1 MKTIM
6 LLLCL
11 ITTCLWVQPVKAQTK
26 PATAKPAPA
35 KAAAPA
41 AAKPA
46 ETIVAEAT
54 KPAEAPA
61 LITDKMETPKP
72 SSDALKITLDT
83 NPITKRLSVKTD
95 ASGPTRVEIN
105 DVDGRPVLTRDLI
118 TGNRT
123 AVLDVSRL
131 PTGQYIVQ
139 CTSGTRKGSKRL
151 MLD

>member
-11 ITTCLWVQPVKAQTK
+11 VTTCVWSSTSQAQTQSS
-26 PATAKPAPA
+26 
-35 KAAAPA
+35 

-46 ETIVAEAT
+46 SMSSELAVADAT
-54 KPAEAPA
+54 KSAETST
-61 LITDKMETPKP
+61 LITDKMETAKP

-83 NPITKRLSVKTD
+83 NPITKRLSVRTD
-95 ASGPTRVEIN
+95 SSGPTRVEIN
-105 DVDGRPVLTRDLI
+105 DADGRPVLTRDLI
-118 TGNRT
+118 TGSKT

-139 CTSGTRKGSKRL
+139 CSSGTRKGAKRL
-151 MLD
+151 MLE